1 MCALPPSSFLF
12 PTQLKTTIR
21 KLVQQVARRS
31 HAIEQLLD
39 HADAQVVQ
47 QVELRTNVAEISDK
61 LSNALVKIAELE
73 HAARVEKKLQT
84 LSAENAAATISQLQ
98 AERDR
103 ATKDAKRAES
113 EQALLQKEVKASR
126 DAKQAC
132 ERTRH
137 TPSL

>member
-1 MCALPPSSFLF
+1 M
-12 PTQLKTTIR
+12 
-21 KLVQQVARRS
+21 QQVARRS